1 MSDFAIDP
9 YTQVY
14 DRIWELLEAEASLMQ
29 LVKPGNRVNL
39 QDRNPSPRKSNTQ
52 DGDLPELSVMPMGG
66 GVDLWKTNTTAI
78 FDEVYRI
85 AIATGDLRP
94 HKQLNPIKFAVL
106 RALGRTANDLGLPFV
121 VTTNCMSVTD
131 TLYDLAQNRG
141 TVAWSA
147 LYDVRVTMKIPRA
160 VLLGTAQ

>member
-1 MSDFAIDP
+1 MAEFTVDP

-14 DRIWELLEAEASLMQ
+14 DKLWDLLEGEPSLAAII
-29 LVKPGNRVNL
+29 KPGNRINL
-39 QDRNPSPRKSNTQ
+39 QDRNPSRRKTNTQ
-52 DGDLPELSVMPMGG
+52 DGDLPELSVMQMGG
-66 GVDLWKTNTTAI
+66 EVDLWKTNTTAI

-85 AIATGDLRP
+85 SVATGDLRP

-106 RALGRTANDLGLPFV
+106 RALGKAANNLNLDFV
-121 VTTNCMSVTD
+121 LNTVCQSVTD
-131 TLYDLAQNRG
+131 TMYDTTQNRG